1 MPTMADIAQKAGVSV
16 MTVSRIITGK
26 GPVKDST
33 RKRVLRAM
41 EELHYVP
48 KGLTPRGIQQQI
60 NTLVLVVPDI
70 TNPFFTFVARGMEDV
85 ARKHQYRVFLTN
97 TDEDLLKER
106 ESIQMCLDFHA
117 DGVLI
122 CPVGDSSADSLGLL
136 TQQKLPFVMVDREVQ
151 GISVDVVK
159 GNVKDASSSLVSHLI
174 ELGHHHIGI
183 VTGPQQN
190 QASRDRLAGYEEA
203 IRAQGWKI
211 NPALIQESSMMRNAD
226 GKFIDKFLSLSPSPT
241 ALFVANVF
249 QYAYA
254 RQRLAQRG
262 LHMPQD
268 LSIVGFGNTDELAS
282 GDSFLTAAIQPAY
295 SYGSLGTQMLIER
308 IEGMQQLPRKII
320 LEAHLTYRQSTMP
333 PKVGVR

>member
-1 MPTMADIAQKAGVSV
+1 MPTMADVAKKAGVSV
-16 MTVSRIITGK
+16 MTVSRIINDS
-26 GPVKDST
+26 GPVKDAT

-41 EELHYVP
+41 EELDYVP
-48 KGLTPRGIQQQI
+48 KGFTKHHIHQQI

-85 ARKHQYRVFLTN
+85 ARKHQYRVILAN
-97 TDEDLLKER
+97 TDEDLYKER

-122 CPVGDSSADSLGLL
+122 CPVGDSSAESLVLL
-136 TQQKLPFVMVDREVQ
+136 IQRQLPFVMVDREVQ
-151 GISVDVVK
+151 GVSADVVK
-159 GNVKDASSSLVSHLI
+159 GNVKDASISLVTHLI
-174 ELGHHHIGI
+174 GLGHRHIGI

-190 QASRDRLAGYEEA
+190 QASRDRLAGYETA
-203 IRAQGWKI
+203 LRDQGWDVD
-211 NPALIQESSMMRNAD
+211 PAFIQESSMMRNAN
-226 GKFIDKFLSLSPSPT
+226 GKFIDAFLSLPHPPT

-254 RQRLAQRG
+254 RQRLAQLG

-282 GDSFLTAAIQPAY
+282 GDSLLTAAIQPAY

-308 IEGMQQLPRKII
+308 IEGMAQPLRKII
-320 LEAHLTYRQSTMP
+320 LEAHLIYRQSTMP
-333 PKVGVR
+333 PKVIVR